1 MHRTIRCTPRR
12 APSRTRHHAPAGR
25 ARPLALRSP
34 SASCLHSMEPRVPG
48 RPGRSQPGAM
58 GLLSGCELVRHRMWL
73 PHGHVSRHWR
83 EHAEE
88 ARRPARARRSRSTAM
103 AGAAPP
109 LHPPHHCASAPLH
122 LCTSSLLHL
131 STSPPLDLCM
141 PTPRRLCSFS
151 SPTMRSTRCRRSC
164 SSPRSC
170 GVRSECILW
179 CRVWPAR
186 THDAPTS

>member
-1 MHRTIRCTPRR
+1 MHCTSRCTMHHMMRRTPRR

-34 SASCLHSMEPRVPG
+34 SASCLHCMEPRVPR

-73 PHGHVSRHWR
+73 PHGHVPRHRR

-88 ARRPARARRSRSTAM
+88 ARRPACARRPRSTAM

-122 LCTSSLLHL
+122 LCTS
-131 STSPPLDLCM
+131 PPLYAY
-141 PTPRRLCSFS
+141 TPAPLQFFFSDHAIHTLPPLVLITALVRRAERVH
-151 SPTMRSTRCRRSC
+151 PM
-164 SSPRSC
+164 
-170 GVRSECILW
+170 VRSVASPNS
-179 CRVWPAR
+179 RRA
-186 THDAPTS
+186 H